1 VADEAEILFEER
13 GAAGIV
19 TLNRPQALNALNL
32 RMVLALRAQLYAWAG
47 KPAITRVVIR
57 AMGERAFS
65 AGGDLREIYDLHR
78 AGKTE
83 EALGFWRSEYPMNA
97 AIKRYPKP
105 YVALVDGIVMGGGVG
120 VSMHGDFRV
129 AGDRFRFAMP
139 EVGIGFFPDV
149 GATFLLPRLPG
160 KVGTYLALTGARID
174 AGDAIALKL
183 ATDRV
188 PSGQFPHLVDA
199 LARGQDVAGTIAAFT
214 VKPEAPPLSPR
225 RAVID
230 RAFAGASVEHVLQNL
245 DEAASGEGDDAG
257 FARDTAAT
265 IRQKAP
271 LSLKIALEQMKRG
284 PGLDFANAMRT
295 EFRIVARVVHGH
307 DFYEGI
313 RAVVVDKDNAP
324 RWNPATLEA
333 VSEAMVAR
341 HFAPLPRAEELKL

>member
-1 VADEAEILFEER
+1 VASEAILFEQR

-32 RMVLALRAQLYAWAG
+32 AMVLALRAQLYAWAG
-47 KPAITRVVIR
+47 EPAVTRVVIR
-57 AMGERAFS
+57 GAGERAFC
-65 AGGDLREIYDLHR
+65 AGGDLREIYELNK
-78 AGKTE
+78 AGKAE
-83 EALGFWRSEYPMNA
+83 EGLDFWRVEYPMNVS
-97 AIKRYPKP
+97 IQRYLKP

-139 EVGIGFFPDV
+139 EVGIGFFPDA

-174 AGDAIALKL
+174 AGDAMALKL

-188 PSGQFPHLVDA
+188 PSQAFPALVEA
-199 LARGQDVAGTIAAFT
+199 LAGGQDVAGTIAAFT
-214 VKPEAPPLSPR
+214 VMPEAAPLASR

-230 RAFAGASVEHVLQNL
+230 RAFSGASVEEILQRL
-245 DEAASGEGDDAG
+245 DQEGSSDGDDAA
-257 FARDTAAT
+257 FVRDTAAT
-265 IRQKAP
+265 MRQKAP
-271 LSLKIALEQMKRG
+271 LSLKIALEQMQRG

-295 EFRIVARVVHGH
+295 EFRIVSRVVHGH
-307 DFYEGI
+307 DFFEGI
-313 RAVVVDKDNAP
+313 RAVVVDKDNAA
-324 RWNPATLEA
+324 RWNPATLEG

-341 HFAPLPRAEELKL
+341 HFAPLPRDQEIKP

>member
-1 VADEAEILFEER
+1 MSEAVLFEKR

-32 RMVLALRAQLYAWAG
+32 EMVLALRAQLHAWAEE
-47 KPAITRVVIR
+47 PAVTRVVIR
-57 AMGERAFS
+57 GAGERAFS
-65 AGGDLREIYDLHR
+65 AGGDLREIYELHK

-83 EALGFWRSEYPMNA
+83 EALGFWRVEYPMNVS
-97 AIKRYPKP
+97 IRRYPKP

-120 VSMHGDFRV
+120 ASMHGDFRV
-129 AGDRFRFAMP
+129 AGDGFRFAMP

-174 AGDAIALKL
+174 AGDAIALGL

-188 PSGQFPHLVDA
+188 PSKRLAALVDA
-199 LARGQDVAGTIAAFT
+199 LADGHDVAGTIAAFT
-214 VKPEAPPLSPR
+214 VSPEPPALAPR
-225 RAVID
+225 RALID
-230 RAFAGASVEHVLQNL
+230 RAFSGASVEEILQRL
-245 DEAASGEGDDAG
+245 DQEASGEGEDAT
-257 FARDTAAT
+257 FARDTALA
-265 IRQKAP
+265 IRGKAP

-284 PGLDFANAMRT
+284 SGLDFANAMRT
-295 EFRIVARVVHGH
+295 EFRIVSRVVHGH
-307 DFYEGI
+307 DFHEGI

-324 RWNPATLEA
+324 RWNPATLGE

-341 HFAPLPRAEELKL
+341 HFAPLPREQELKL

>member
-1 VADEAEILFEER
+1 MADEILFEQR

-19 TLNRPQALNALNL
+19 TLNRPQALNALNFA
-32 RMVLALRAQLYAWAG
+32 MVLALRAQLHEWAG
-47 KPAITRVVIR
+47 EPAVTRVVIR
-57 AMGERAFS
+57 GAGERAFS
-65 AGGDLREIYDLHR
+65 AGGDLREIYELNQ

-97 AIKRYPKP
+97 TIKRYPKP

-120 VSMHGDFRV
+120 ASMHGDFRV

-160 KVGTYLALTGARID
+160 KIGTYLALTGARVD
-174 AGDAIALKL
+174 AGDAMALNL

-188 PSGQFPHLVDA
+188 PSKEFPALVDA
-199 LARGQDVAGTIAAFT
+199 LANGEDVGGTIAAFT
-214 VKPEAPPLSPR
+214 AMPEPPPLGPR
-225 RAVID
+225 RALID
-230 RAFAGASVEHVLQNL
+230 RAFSAASVEEILQRL
-245 DEAASGEGDDAG
+245 DQEASGEGDDSA

-265 IRQKAP
+265 IRGKAP
-271 LSLKIALEQMKRG
+271 LSLKIALEQMRRG

-295 EFRIVARVVHGH
+295 EFRIVARVVYGH

-324 RWNPATLEA
+324 RWNPATLEE
-333 VSEAMVAR
+333 VSEAMVVR
-341 HFAPLPRAEELKL
+341 YFAPLPREEELRL

>member
-1 VADEAEILFEER
+1 MASEAILFEER

-32 RMVLALRAQLYAWAG
+32 AMVLALRDQLYAWAG
-47 KPAITRVVIR
+47 EPAVSRVVIR
-57 AMGERAFS
+57 GAGERAFC
-65 AGGDLREIYDLHR
+65 AGGDLREIYDLNQ
-78 AGKTE
+78 AGKAE
-83 EALGFWRSEYPMNA
+83 EGLGFWRAEYPMNVS
-97 AIKRYPKP
+97 IQRYPKP

-120 VSMHGDFRV
+120 ASMHGDFRV

-139 EVGIGFFPDV
+139 EVGIGFFPDA

-160 KVGTYLALTGARID
+160 KVGTYLALTGARVD

-188 PSGQFPHLVDA
+188 PSQAFPALVEA
-199 LARGQDVAGTIAAFT
+199 LAGGQDVAGTIAAFT
-214 VKPEAPPLSPR
+214 VTPEAPPIAPR

-230 RAFAGASVEHVLQNL
+230 RAFSGVSVEEILQRL
-245 DEAASGEGDDAG
+245 DQEASAEGDDAA

-265 IRQKAP
+265 MRQKAP
-271 LSLKIALEQMKRG
+271 LSLKIAFEQMQRG

-295 EFRIVARVVHGH
+295 EFRIVSRVVHGR
-307 DFYEGI
+307 DFFEGI

-324 RWNPATLEA
+324 RWNPPTLEG

-341 HFAPLPRAEELKL
+341 HFAALARDQELKP

>member
-1 VADEAEILFEER
+1 MASEAAILFEQR

-32 RMVLALRAQLYAWAG
+32 QMVLALRAQLYAWAG
-47 KPAITRVVIR
+47 EPAITRVVIG
-57 AMGERAFS
+57 AAGERAFS
-65 AGGDLREIYDLHR
+65 AGGDLREIYELNK

-83 EALGFWRSEYPMNA
+83 EGLGFWRAEYPMNV

-129 AGDRFRFAMP
+129 AGDHFRFAMP

-160 KVGTYLALTGARID
+160 KIGTYLALTGARID
-174 AGDAIALKL
+174 AGDAMALKL

-188 PSGQFPHLVDA
+188 PSKEFPALVDA
-199 LARGQDVAGTIAAFT
+199 LADGQDVGGTIAAFT
-214 VKPEAPPLSPR
+214 VAPEAPLLAPR
-225 RAVID
+225 RALID
-230 RAFAGASVEHVLQNL
+230 RAFTGASVEEILQRL
-245 DEAASGEGDDAG
+245 DEAGSGQGDDAA
-257 FARDTAAT
+257 FARDTATT

-295 EFRIVARVVHGH
+295 EFRIVSRVLHGH

-324 RWNPATLEA
+324 RWNPATLE
-333 VSEAMVAR
+333 EANEALVAR
-341 HFAPLPRAEELKL
+341 HFAALSRDQELRL

>member
-1 VADEAEILFEER
+1 MAGEAEILFEER

-19 TLNRPQALNALNL
+19 TLNRPQALNALSL
-32 RMVLALRAQLYAWAG
+32 RMLTALRAQLSTWAG
-47 KPAITRVVIR
+47 EPAITRVVIR
-57 AMGERAFS
+57 GAGERAFS
-65 AGGDLREIYDLHR
+65 AGGDLREIYDLHQ
-78 AGKTE
+78 AGRTD
-83 EALGFWRSEYPMNA
+83 EAPGFWRVEYPLNA

-120 VSMHGDFRV
+120 ASMHGDFRV

-160 KVGTYLALTGARID
+160 KVGTYLALTGARLD
-174 AGDAIALKL
+174 AGDAIALGL

-188 PSGQFPHLVDA
+188 PSKEFPALTEA
-199 LARGQDVAGTIAAFT
+199 LAAGQDVHGTIAAFT
-214 VKPEAPPLSPR
+214 VAPEAPPLAPR

-230 RAFAGASVEHVLQNL
+230 RAFAGASVEYILQNL
-245 DEAASGEGDDAG
+245 DEAGSGEGDDAA

-265 IRQKAP
+265 IRTKAP

-295 EFRIVARVVHGH
+295 EFRILVRVAHGH

-324 RWNPATLEA
+324 RWDPPTLDA

-341 HFAPLPRAEELKL
+341 HFAPLPREEELKL